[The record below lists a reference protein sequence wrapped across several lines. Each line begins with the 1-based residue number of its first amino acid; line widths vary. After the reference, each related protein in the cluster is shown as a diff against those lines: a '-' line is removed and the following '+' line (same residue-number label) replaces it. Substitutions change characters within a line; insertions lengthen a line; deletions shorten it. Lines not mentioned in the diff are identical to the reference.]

1 MIKQIFDD
9 LQGYL
14 TEVLSLINVLVYK
27 AKSITES

>member
-27 AKSITES
+27 AKSIT